1 MPNRKITS
9 FFKTIMKKR
18 KNPVNMEPKAQK
30 GREMT
35 QKTVDSFFKTILKKR
50 KRRTKPVKPKGKE
63 NLKTQK
69 KMTDYWDEFS
79 YILSTDFYG
88 IFTPYGTNMKDF
100 MPAFRRKNYY

>member
-1 MPNRKITS
+1 
-9 FFKTIMKKR
+9 
-18 KNPVNMEPKAQK
+18 MEPKAQK

-50 KRRTKPVKPKGKE
+50 KRRTKPVKPNGKE
-63 NLKTQK
+63 ILKTQK

-88 IFTPYGTNMKDF
+88 IFSNYGTNMKDF
-100 MPAFRRKNYY
+100 MPAFNRKNYY